1 MKKWNVYAAAV
12 LAAVGILG
20 GCGAKNA
27 EARHRQKRRLQS
39 RVHRKAAWKKAGRP
53 VQRSQK
59 QRQRKMEPCLLPM

>member
-27 EARHRQKRRLQS
+27 ESQAPAETQAAEQS
-39 RVHRKAAWKKAGRP
+39 AQESSV
-53 VQRSQK
+53 
-59 QRQRKMEPCLLPM
+59 

>member
-27 EARHRQKRRLQS
+27 ESQAPAETQAAEQS
-39 RVHRKAAWKKAGRP
+39 AQESSVEESREIGRASCRERVS
-53 VQRSQK
+53 VNV
-59 QRQRKMEPCLLPM
+59 

>member
-27 EARHRQKRRLQS
+27 ESQAPAETHAKKEKRKKSEFQRFAAEQS
-39 RVHRKAAWKKAGRP
+39 WESMR
-53 VQRSQK
+53 
-59 QRQRKMEPCLLPM
+59 

>member
-27 EARHRQKRRLQS
+27 ESQAPAETQAAEQS
-39 RVHRKAAWKKAGRP
+39 A
-53 VQRSQK
+53 QDRSGEEC
-59 QRQRKMEPCLLPM
+59 REPSAEE

>member
-20 GCGAKNA
+20 GCGAKKSDSLAQA
-27 EARHRQKRRLQS
+27 ETQAAEQS
-39 RVHRKAAWKKAGRP
+39 AQESSVEERGRP

>member
-27 EARHRQKRRLQS
+27 ESQAPAETQEVGGQAVLGRQ
-39 RVHRKAAWKKAGRP
+39 
-53 VQRSQK
+53 
-59 QRQRKMEPCLLPM
+59 

>member
-27 EARHRQKRRLQS
+27 ESQAPAETQAAEQS
-39 RVHRKAAWKKAGRP
+39 AQESSVE
-53 VQRSQK
+53 RSQK